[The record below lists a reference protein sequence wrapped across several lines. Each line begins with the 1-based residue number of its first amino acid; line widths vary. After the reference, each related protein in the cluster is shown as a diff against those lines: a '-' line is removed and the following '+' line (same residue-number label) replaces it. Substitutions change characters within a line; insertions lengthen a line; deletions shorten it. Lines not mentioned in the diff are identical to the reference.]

1 MFMFV
6 TFLYNLSGLQT
17 SKGDALLS
25 ASKGDGP
32 VTLAVAVTTCHWWNG
47 EMTSAP

>member
-1 MFMFV
+1 MFMLPWLLLFS
-6 TFLYNLSGLQT
+6 NLSGLQT

-32 VTLAVAVTTCHWWNG
+32 VGLAVAVTTCLG
-47 EMTSAP
+47 GTGR